1 MLLPPASV
9 ATAHNIFVGAFI
21 VARFKTHRGLAPGCL
36 RLTADGGAPF
46 TTTMRMV
53 TRVHHGAT
61 HRRTAAHMTRSSALA
76 DAAVL
81 VIDIAPRPLHSHP
94 PHLHPSLPPPSQP

>member
-21 VARFKTHRGLAPGCL
+21 VARFKTHRRLAPGCL
-36 RLTADGGAPF
+36 WLTADGGAPF

-61 HRRTAAHMTRSSALA
+61 HRRTAAHMTRPSGFA
-76 DAAVL
+76 DAAGL
-81 VIDIAPRPLHSHP
+81 VIDIAHLSDGSHAQDM
-94 PHLHPSLPPPSQP
+94 HAALLA